1 MAETSAPRQ
10 PPLGKHL
17 WPAFGKPRVP
27 GDILFWP
34 RDDQRVLGI
43 PIKFTHWAV
52 YVGRRKLAPC
62 RTRWM
67 VGVCETTGD
76 VIPESVVHLWG
87 AADSAARD
95 TSADAVVVRNR
106 LSELGGAPYDGNLAY
121 DDAHTPRRPDQI
133 LSRVLVSLGVQ
144 KTYETRFGKY
154 HVLGNNCEHFVTWCR
169 YGVNRSD
176 QIGDAV
182 KFIGAGLGAVGLGA
196 PGAII
201 GGYAANE
208 LIRSTY
214 KTRLDETAL
223 LEKELFE
230 NTNGCEFAD
239 DDAETEWVVECLIRS
254 TETFEWRANA
264 ERVAHASGRAHLPRS
279 APSDLDHPTPNSSGT
294 ASIYNTEE
302 TRVFVRDAHV
312 TQNERHAAAA
322 AESANN
328 IREDDARTTE
338 VFSVDSLGNVGG
350 LLGEGL
356 RAFGEG
362 LRGVM
367 RDGGEEATPTGRANP
382 EARGDDENSGS
393 SERASSER
401 ESSERESSSRASKED
416 KEKKEPSSS
425 RDRGRRPEDGGAE
438 PLKDAVAGV
447 GSLFGAM
454 LGGVLKVGGAL
465 ASEVASQHENH
476 RRRVEKERASAA
488 RASLGGADAPS
499 SNPGADGQRAGLAP
513 PRRGPMVIQEME

>member
-1 MAETSAPRQ
+1 
-10 PPLGKHL
+10 
-17 WPAFGKPRVP
+17 
-27 GDILFWP
+27 
-34 RDDQRVLGI
+34 
-43 PIKFTHWAV
+43 
-52 YVGRRKLAPC
+52 
-62 RTRWM
+62 
-67 VGVCETTGD
+67 
-76 VIPESVVHLWG
+76 
-87 AADSAARD
+87 
-95 TSADAVVVRNR
+95 
-106 LSELGGAPYDGNLAY
+106 
-121 DDAHTPRRPDQI
+121 
-133 LSRVLVSLGVQ
+133 VLVSLGVQ

-154 HVLGNNCEHFVTWCR
+154 DVLGNNCEHFVTWCR

-176 QIGDAV
+176 QIGDRLR
-182 KFIGAGLGAVGLGA
+182 FIGAGLGAVGLGA

-465 ASEVASQHENH
+465 ASEVANQHENH
-476 RRRVEKERASAA
+476 RRRVEKERSSAA

>member
-176 QIGDAV
+176 QIGDRLR
-182 KFIGAGLGAVGLGA
+182 FIGAGLGAVGLGA

-230 NTNGCEFAD
+230 NTDGCEFAD

-254 TETFEWRANA
+254 TETFEWRKNA

-465 ASEVASQHENH
+465 ASEVANQHENH
-476 RRRVEKERASAA
+476 RRRVEKERSSAA

>member
-87 AADSAARD
+87 AADAAARD
-95 TSADAVVVRNR
+95 TSADAVVVLNR

-121 DDAHTPRRPDQI
+121 DDAHTPRRPEQI
-133 LSRVLVSLGVQ
+133 LSRVLVSLGEK
-144 KTYETRFGKY
+144 KTYETRFGSY
-154 HVLGNNCEHFVTWCR
+154 NVLGNNCEHFATWCR

-196 PGAII
+196 PDAII

-230 NTNGCEFAD
+230 NTDGCEFAD

-254 TETFEWRANA
+254 TETFEWRENA

-279 APSDLDHPTPNSSGT
+279 APDFGDPTPNSSGT
-294 ASIYNTEE
+294 TSIYNTEE

-312 TQNERHAAAA
+312 TQNERRAAAA
-322 AESANN
+322 AESANV
-328 IREDDARTTE
+328 REDDDARTTE
-338 VFSVDSLGNVGG
+338 MFSVDSLGNVGG

-382 EARGDDENSGS
+382 EARGDDEHSGS

-401 ESSERESSSRASKED
+401 
-416 KEKKEPSSS
+416 
-425 RDRGRRPEDGGAE
+425 
-438 PLKDAVAGV
+438 
-447 GSLFGAM
+447 
-454 LGGVLKVGGAL
+454 
-465 ASEVASQHENH
+465 
-476 RRRVEKERASAA
+476 
-488 RASLGGADAPS
+488 
-499 SNPGADGQRAGLAP
+499 
-513 PRRGPMVIQEME
+513 

>member
-176 QIGDAV
+176 QIGDRLR
-182 KFIGAGLGAVGLGA
+182 FIGAGLGAVGLGA

-230 NTNGCEFAD
+230 NTDGCEFAD

-312 TQNERHAAAA
+312 TQNERRAAAA

-465 ASEVASQHENH
+465 ASEVANQHENH

-513 PRRGPMVIQEME
+513 PRRGPMVIQEVE

>member
-1 MAETSAPRQ
+1 
-10 PPLGKHL
+10 
-17 WPAFGKPRVP
+17 
-27 GDILFWP
+27 
-34 RDDQRVLGI
+34 
-43 PIKFTHWAV
+43 
-52 YVGRRKLAPC
+52 
-62 RTRWM
+62 
-67 VGVCETTGD
+67 
-76 VIPESVVHLWG
+76 
-87 AADSAARD
+87 
-95 TSADAVVVRNR
+95 
-106 LSELGGAPYDGNLAY
+106 
-121 DDAHTPRRPDQI
+121 
-133 LSRVLVSLGVQ
+133 
-144 KTYETRFGKY
+144 
-154 HVLGNNCEHFVTWCR
+154 
-169 YGVNRSD
+169 VNRSD
-176 QIGDAV
+176 QIGDRLR
-182 KFIGAGLGAVGLGA
+182 FIGAGLGAVGLGA

-465 ASEVASQHENH
+465 ASEVANQHENH
-476 RRRVEKERASAA
+476 RRRVEKERSSAA
-488 RASLGGADAPS
+488 RASLGGADALS

-513 PRRGPMVIQEME
+513 PRRGPMVIQEVE

>member
-1 MAETSAPRQ
+1 MAEASAPRQ

-76 VIPESVVHLWG
+76 VLPESVVHLWG

-95 TSADAVVVRNR
+95 TSADAVVVLNR

-121 DDAHTPRRPDQI
+121 DDAHTPRRPEQI
-133 LSRVLVSLGVQ
+133 LSRVLVSLGEK
-144 KTYETRFGKY
+144 KTYETRFGSY
-154 HVLGNNCEHFVTWCR
+154 NVLGNNCEHFATWCR

-196 PGAII
+196 PGALI

-214 KTRLDETAL
+214 KTRLDETARSEFL
-223 LEKELFE
+223 LFE
-230 NTNGCEFAD
+230 NTDGCEFAD
-239 DDAETEWVVECLIRS
+239 DDAETDWVVERLIAS
-254 TETFEWRANA
+254 TEEFEWIRES
-264 ERVAHASGRAHLPRS
+264 ERVAHASGRAHLPRG
-279 APSDLDHPTPNSSGT
+279 APDLDRTPVGPTTS
-294 ASIYNTEE
+294 NTE
-302 TRVFVRDAHV
+302 TREFVRDQPHV
-312 TQNERHAAAA
+312 TQNERQTAA
-322 AESANN
+322 
-328 IREDDARTTE
+328 DARTTE

-356 RAFGEG
+356 RAFGKG
-362 LRGVM
+362 LREVM

-382 EARGDDENSGS
+382 EAKSGDDENSKS
-393 SERASSER
+393 SERASSSDEP
-401 ESSERESSSRASKED
+401 SAGESSSRATREKE
-416 KEKKEPSSS
+416 EPSSSSS

>member
-1 MAETSAPRQ
+1 MAEASAPRQ

-76 VIPESVVHLWG
+76 VLPESVVHLWG

-95 TSADAVVVRNR
+95 TSADAVVVLNR

-121 DDAHTPRRPDQI
+121 DDAHTPRRPEQI
-133 LSRVLVSLGVQ
+133 LSRVLVSLGEK
-144 KTYETRFGKY
+144 KTYETRFGSY
-154 HVLGNNCEHFVTWCR
+154 HVLGNNCEHFATWCR

-196 PGAII
+196 PGALI

-214 KTRLDETAL
+214 KTRLDETARSEFL
-223 LEKELFE
+223 LFE
-230 NTNGCEFAD
+230 NTDGCEFAD
-239 DDAETEWVVECLIRS
+239 DDAETDWVVERLIAS
-254 TETFEWRANA
+254 TEEFEWIRES
-264 ERVAHASGRAHLPRS
+264 ERVAHASGRAHLPRG
-279 APSDLDHPTPNSSGT
+279 APDLDRTPVGPTTS
-294 ASIYNTEE
+294 NTE
-302 TRVFVRDAHV
+302 TREFVRDQPHV
-312 TQNERHAAAA
+312 TQNERQTAA
-322 AESANN
+322 
-328 IREDDARTTE
+328 DARTTE

-356 RAFGEG
+356 RAFGKG
-362 LRGVM
+362 LREVM

-382 EARGDDENSGS
+382 EAKSGDDENSKS
-393 SERASSER
+393 SERASSSDEP
-401 ESSERESSSRASKED
+401 SAGESSSRAT
-416 KEKKEPSSS
+416 KEKEEPSSS

>member
-1 MAETSAPRQ
+1 MAEASAPRQ

-76 VIPESVVHLWG
+76 VLPESVVHLWG

-95 TSADAVVVRNR
+95 TSADAVVVLNR

-121 DDAHTPRRPDQI
+121 DDAHTPRRPEQI
-133 LSRVLVSLGVQ
+133 LSRVLVSLGEK
-144 KTYETRFGKY
+144 KTYETRFGSY
-154 HVLGNNCEHFVTWCR
+154 NVLGNNCEHFATWCR

-196 PGAII
+196 PGALI

-214 KTRLDETAL
+214 KTRLDETARSEFL
-223 LEKELFE
+223 LFE
-230 NTNGCEFAD
+230 NTDGCEFAD
-239 DDAETEWVVECLIRS
+239 DDAETDWVVERLIAS
-254 TETFEWRANA
+254 TEEFEWIRES
-264 ERVAHASGRAHLPRS
+264 ERVAHASGRAHLPRG
-279 APSDLDHPTPNSSGT
+279 APDLDRTPVGPTTS
-294 ASIYNTEE
+294 NTE
-302 TRVFVRDAHV
+302 TREFVRDQPHV
-312 TQNERHAAAA
+312 TQNERQTAA
-322 AESANN
+322 
-328 IREDDARTTE
+328 DARTTE

-356 RAFGEG
+356 RAFGKG

-382 EARGDDENSGS
+382 EAKSGDDENSKS
-393 SERASSER
+393 SERASSSD
-401 ESSERESSSRASKED
+401 ESSAGESSSRATREKE
-416 KEKKEPSSS
+416 EPSSSSS

>member
-1 MAETSAPRQ
+1 MAEASAPRQ

-133 LSRVLVSLGVQ
+133 LFRVLVSLGVQ

-176 QIGDAV
+176 QIGDRLR
-182 KFIGAGLGAVGLGA
+182 FIGAGLGAVGLGA

-254 TETFEWRANA
+254 TETFEWRENA

-328 IREDDARTTE
+328 IHEDDARTTE

-465 ASEVASQHENH
+465 ASEVANQHENH

>member
-76 VIPESVVHLWG
+76 VLPESVVHLWG

-95 TSADAVVVRNR
+95 TSADAVVVHNR

-121 DDAHTPRRPDQI
+121 DDAHTPRRPEQI
-133 LSRVLVSLGVQ
+133 LRRVLVSLGAQ

-154 HVLGNNCEHFVTWCR
+154 HVVGNNCEHFATWCR

-196 PGAII
+196 PGALI

-214 KTRLDETAL
+214 KTRLDETWRNEFL
-223 LEKELFE
+223 LFE
-230 NTNGCEFAD
+230 NTDGCEFAN
-239 DDAETEWVVECLIRS
+239 DDAETDWVVECLIRS
-254 TETFEWRANA
+254 TEEFEWRGKA
-264 ERVAHASGRAHLPRS
+264 ERVAHASGRAHLPRAHS
-279 APSDLDHPTPNSSGT
+279 PDLDRTQSSAT
-294 ASIYNTEE
+294 ASHTES
-302 TRVFVRDAHV
+302 RVFDRDVTHV
-312 TQNERHAAAA
+312 TQNERRTAAAA
-322 AESANN
+322 KSAKKKRDEN
-328 IREDDARTTE
+328 EERTTE

-367 RDGGEEATPTGRANP
+367 RDGGEEATPAGRANP

-393 SERASSER
+393 SERASSS
-401 ESSERESSSRASKED
+401 ESSADASSSRAT
-416 KEKKEPSSS
+416 KEKEEPSSS

-465 ASEVASQHENH
+465 ASEVANQHENH
-476 RRRVEKERASAA
+476 RRRVEKERSSAA

-513 PRRGPMVIQEME
+513 PRRGPMVIQEVE

>member
-1 MAETSAPRQ
+1 MAEASAPRQ

-87 AADSAARD
+87 AADAAARD
-95 TSADAVVVRNR
+95 TSADAVVVLNR

-121 DDAHTPRRPDQI
+121 DDAHTPRRPEQI
-133 LSRVLVSLGVQ
+133 LSRVLVSLGEK
-144 KTYETRFGKY
+144 KTYETRFGSY
-154 HVLGNNCEHFVTWCR
+154 HVLGNNCEHFATWCR

-196 PGAII
+196 PGALI

-214 KTRLDETAL
+214 KTRLDETARSEFL
-223 LEKELFE
+223 LFE
-230 NTNGCEFAD
+230 NTDGCEFAD
-239 DDAETEWVVECLIRS
+239 DDAETDWVVERLIAS
-254 TETFEWRANA
+254 TEEFEWIRES
-264 ERVAHASGRAHLPRS
+264 ERVAHASGRAHLPRG
-279 APSDLDHPTPNSSGT
+279 APDLDRTPVGPTTSHT
-294 ASIYNTEE
+294 E
-302 TRVFVRDAHV
+302 TREFVRDQPHV
-312 TQNERHAAAA
+312 TQNERRTAA
-322 AESANN
+322 
-328 IREDDARTTE
+328 DARTTE

-362 LRGVM
+362 LREVM

-382 EARGDDENSGS
+382 EAKSGDDENSKS
-393 SERASSER
+393 SERASSSD
-401 ESSERESSSRASKED
+401 ESSAGESSSRATREKE
-416 KEKKEPSSS
+416 EPSSSSS

-454 LGGVLKVGGAL
+454 LGGVLNLGGAL

>member
-1 MAETSAPRQ
+1 
-10 PPLGKHL
+10 
-17 WPAFGKPRVP
+17 
-27 GDILFWP
+27 
-34 RDDQRVLGI
+34 
-43 PIKFTHWAV
+43 
-52 YVGRRKLAPC
+52 
-62 RTRWM
+62 
-67 VGVCETTGD
+67 
-76 VIPESVVHLWG
+76 
-87 AADSAARD
+87 
-95 TSADAVVVRNR
+95 
-106 LSELGGAPYDGNLAY
+106 
-121 DDAHTPRRPDQI
+121 
-133 LSRVLVSLGVQ
+133 
-144 KTYETRFGKY
+144 
-154 HVLGNNCEHFVTWCR
+154 
-169 YGVNRSD
+169 
-176 QIGDAV
+176 V

-264 ERVAHASGRAHLPRS
+264 ERVAHDASGRAHLPRS

-401 ESSERESSSRASKED
+401 ESSERASLLRARR
-416 KEKKEPSSS
+416 KKIKKKKRAFFFARPRTEA
-425 RDRGRRPEDGGAE
+425 RGRRRRAAE
-438 PLKDAVAGV
+438 GRGRWRGEPIRGDAGRCAE
-447 GSLFGAM
+447 S
-454 LGGVLKVGGAL
+454 
-465 ASEVASQHENH
+465 
-476 RRRVEKERASAA
+476 RRRAGERGGESAREPPA
-488 RASLGGADAPS
+488 TRGKRAVIRRPRESGRRR
-499 SNPGADGQRAGLAP
+499 RAELE
-513 PRRGPMVIQEME
+513 PRG